1 MQYIHLPQFLFTE
14 EEFNNK
20 SKCEQCKIKCLNCG
34 EVFIR
39 TKDRLLPQFNS
50 IDENSKFKDLYLKQI
65 QCCSKCKNVY
75 SPQHIMVDCECGY
88 CHKKFQRPLWRVK
101 DTKTKLQFCSQK
113 CSRMYYADNNISRS
127 QADLSWV
134 DENPSGTMMFTA
146 KEAQQANTPKTYY
159 QKLLPC
165 KCKTCGGIFKIS
177 VGELLDYHSKPT
189 AKLQYCSQICHGKD
203 KSYIE
208 VRKTNCAYCDH
219 ELYRNYN
226 TKENSFLNSSYKFVE
241 RSFCDQNCAAKMV

>member
-1 MQYIHLPQFLFTE
+1 MNYVHLPQFLFTE

-20 SKCEQCKIKCLNCG
+20 SKCAQCNIKCLNCG

-50 IDENSKFKDLYLKQI
+50 IEENSKFKDLYLKQI

-75 SPQHIMVDCECGY
+75 NPQHIMVDCECGY
-88 CHKKFQRPLWRVK
+88 CRKKFQRPLWRVK

-159 QKLLPC
+159 QKLLSC
-165 KCKTCGGIFKIS
+165 KCKTCGGVFKIS
-177 VGELLDYHSKPT
+177 VG
-189 AKLQYCSQICHGKD
+189 
-203 KSYIE
+203 
-208 VRKTNCAYCDH
+208 N
-219 ELYRNYN
+219 
-226 TKENSFLNSSYKFVE
+226 F
-241 RSFCDQNCAAKMV
+241 